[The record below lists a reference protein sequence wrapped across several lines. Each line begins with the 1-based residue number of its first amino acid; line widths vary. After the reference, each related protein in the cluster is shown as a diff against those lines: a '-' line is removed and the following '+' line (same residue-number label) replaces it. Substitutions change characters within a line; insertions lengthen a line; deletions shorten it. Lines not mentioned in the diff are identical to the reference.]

1 MLEELELDKID
12 KLVILIIKHHSN
24 IKPSRLQKISLLL
37 YAILEKVD
45 FSILDEIEESAQS
58 LKEEGFVD
66 YISGK
71 GFILTSE
78 GEKLAEFIE
87 RTNKNKTV
95 KNVVSVLKNLSD
107 NRIKEIIYHL
117 FPEVKPCVDSS

>member
-58 LKEEGFVD
+58 LKEEGFID

-87 RTNKNKTV
+87 RTSKDKTA
-95 KNVVSVLKNLSD
+95 KNVVSILKTFQ
-107 NRIKEIIYHL
+107 IIALGKLYIIC
-117 FPEVKPCVDSS
+117 FQR